1 MSDLSDDEI
10 LEVLGLDDEP
20 KKQGGRSHEEARVI
34 AGFEDIVRFVDEYGR
49 PPALGEGKD
58 IFERLYAVRL
68 DRIRANPAHRA
79 LVANLD
85 RHGLLSGGSEQ
96 AQGEIATLSDD
107 ELLEELRE
115 LDEDGADISTL
126 THVKP
131 RAEIKAAE
139 EIANRTP
146 CKDFARFKPLF
157 AKVQADL
164 DAGVREARRFK
175 DDASIEQGQFFIL
188 GGQMVYVA
196 EMGEEFVTT
205 YDRPDRRLR
214 VVYDNGMESDIL
226 LRSLQRALNKDETG
240 RRITD
245 PDAGPLFASVANEGD
260 TETGTIYV
268 LQSLSSLPAIVEH
281 REIIHKIGVTGGDVV
296 GRIAGAEMSA
306 TYLFAGV
313 KVVATYKLYNVN
325 RSRLENLL
333 HRFFAVARL
342 DVEIP
347 DRFGRTVRP
356 REWFLVPLSVIDEVV
371 ERIRDRTLTAYRYDP
386 KKVLLVRVE
395 PGIERKR

>member
-10 LEVLGLDDEP
+10 LEALELDTEP

-34 AGFEDIVRFVDEYGR
+34 AGFEDIVRFVDEHGR
-49 PPALGEGKD
+49 APALGEGND
-58 IFERLYAVRL
+58 IFERLFAVRL

-79 LVANLD
+79 LVADLD
-85 RHGLLSGGSEQ
+85 RHSLLSGFSDQPQE
-96 AQGEIATLSDD
+96 EIGGLSDED
-107 ELLEELRE
+107 ILAELGD
-115 LDEDGADISTL
+115 LDEGETDISKL
-126 THVKP
+126 RHVKP
-131 RAEIKAAE
+131 RADIKAAE

-188 GGQMVYVA
+188 GGQMVYVT

-214 VVYDNGMESDIL
+214 VIYDNGMESDIL
-226 LRSLQRALNKDETG
+226 LRSLQRALNKDEAG

-245 PDAGPLFASVANEGD
+245 PNAGPLFANVANEGD

-268 LQSLSSLPAIVEH
+268 LQSLSSVPAIVEH
-281 REIIHKIGVTGGDVV
+281 REIIHKIGVTGGDVES
-296 GRIAGAEMSA
+296 RIAGAEMSA

-333 HRFFAVARL
+333 HRFFARARL

-371 ERIRDRTLTAYRYDP
+371 ERIRDRTITQYAYEHTLA
-386 KKVLLVRVE
+386 KL
-395 PGIERKR
+395 RKL